1 MDSDLTK
8 ELENERH
15 PFEEL
20 VEEFLTD
27 VRRGCDPQIEAYA
40 LAHSSFA
47 ESIREVFPALLML
60 EQAARVDVTEPID
73 KTRPLDATLS
83 LASLG
88 ERDPQHV
95 SVITGKSGA
104 PLHFDDFQI
113 VRRIGHGGMGI
124 VYEAIQCSLQRPVA
138 LKVINEV
145 ASSSEQHRQRF
156 RREAESAA
164 GLHHTNIVPIYGIGE
179 DHGLQYYAMQ
189 LIDGVTMAQVIQ
201 SVRLRCMNVSTGV
214 QDDTGSQT
222 VAISAQAAT
231 LAERLVSGKSSDR
244 GVEQH
249 RNSDQKSPSDVNPI
263 VRNPEGKDSAD
274 RSSGIHG
281 SELGNRTDSEDLT
294 GVLPRHYFRNICRLM
309 SKVANAI
316 EYAHEAGVLHRDIK
330 PSNLLLDQSGTIWVA
345 DFGLARRDDWESQ
358 TQSGEILGTLRYM
371 APEQLRGTSDVRS
384 DIYSLGLTLFEL
396 LTLRP
401 AFSAPK
407 QRLLD
412 PANSSSVSLSAIDK
426 RSLPID
432 LQTILQKACATEP
445 AMRYQRAREFEED
458 LLRFLEDRPILAR
471 RASWLE
477 KSVRWARRNPA
488 IAALAGTL
496 FGLLLTLAILLGLW
510 NQQQR
515 ESLKTLTQAYGQVA
529 RGLEEKSQALR
540 SAEVEQRRAERNLEL
555 ALEAFDTI
563 TDNIASRGAGLAP
576 TLLDSDDDATE
587 SFAGVVL
594 SVADVEL
601 LKSLQMFFERFA
613 EENTADLRFDAA
625 IARRRVG
632 EIEQR
637 IGKSEE
643 AIASLGKAIR
653 ELERLRMQWEKNEN
667 SSHKEADKAD
677 SVANVGD
684 ASRNPV
690 SERNIQD
697 LLIEELKTREVLVEV
712 LSQRGMM
719 PRAVMELDNVKRI
732 LVRYPDFAKSEAGL
746 YRLASLLNKMSSASA
761 RLAFERLANERRRR
775 MPWINGPRANGAK
788 AELVAAPQ
796 RIRIERDLVGN
807 SEAVKYLETLCHEH
821 ADSEHSLEYK
831 LALARTYRDRMGL
844 CRILGQTDEASD
856 AFDKSKQILVG
867 LMSEKKDSAV
877 LKYELANLYFW
888 NVSNVKD
895 GEDSD
900 GENSLEQALRLTQ
913 EILEDYP
920 LVPEYQTLNAN
931 LLVRSALQQSE
942 GEDGGSLAE
951 RIDFAVT
958 KFQQAIG
965 IHQSLVDRFPDI
977 PIYAVHLL
985 QTTSQLGEYYGSVRR
1000 PERARQVMTQAAELA
1015 EKIAKSSPNNPF
1027 VKSFLDRIRER
1038 RNSIE
1043 NRQESNKNP

>member
-40 LAHSSFA
+40 LAHPSFA

-60 EQAARVDVTEPID
+60 EQAALADVTEPID

-88 ERDPQHV
+88 ERDSQDV

-201 SVRLRCMNVSTGV
+201 SVRLRCMNATMRV

-249 RNSDQKSPSDVNPI
+249 RNSDQKSPSDGNPI

-274 RSSGIHG
+274 RPSGIHG

-330 PSNLLLDQSGTIWVA
+330 PSNLLLDHSGTIWVA

-563 TDNIASRGAGLAP
+563 TDNIASRGAALAP
-576 TLLDSDDDATE
+576 TLLDSDDDAAD

-719 PRAVMELDNVKRI
+719 PRAVMELDNAKRI

-807 SEAVKYLETLCHEH
+807 SEAVGYLETLCHEH

-888 NVSNVKD
+888 NVSNVRD

>member
-20 VEEFLTD
+20 AEEFLTD

-40 LAHSSFA
+40 LAHPSFA

-60 EQAARVDVTEPID
+60 EQAAIVDVTKPID
-73 KTRPLDATLS
+73 RTKPLDATLS

-88 ERDPQHV
+88 ERDSQDV

-189 LIDGVTMAQVIQ
+189 LIDGVTLAQVIQ
-201 SVRLRCMNVSTGV
+201 SVRLRCMNATMGV

-222 VAISAQAAT
+222 DAICAQAAT

-244 GVEQH
+244 GVEQQ
-249 RNSDQKSPSDVNPI
+249 RNSDPKSPLDGNAV
-263 VRNPEGKDSAD
+263 VRNVEGRDAAN
-274 RSSGIHG
+274 RPSGIHV
-281 SELGNRTDSEDLT
+281 SSLGNRTDSEELT
-294 GVLPRHYFRNICRLM
+294 GGLPRHYFRNICRLV

-371 APEQLRGTSDVRS
+371 APEQLQGSSDTRS

-412 PANSSSVSLSAIDK
+412 PANSSSVILSAIDK

-432 LQTILQKACATEP
+432 LQTILQKACAAEP
-445 AMRYQRAREFEED
+445 AMRYQRARDFEED

-471 RASWLE
+471 RASWWE

-540 SAEVEQRRAERNLEL
+540 SAEVEQRRAERNMEL

-563 TDNIASRGAGLAP
+563 TANIASRGAVLAP
-576 TLLDSDDDATE
+576 ALMDLDDEDTGAYS
-587 SFAGVVL
+587 GVVL

-601 LKSLQMFFERFA
+601 LKSLQVFFERFA

-637 IGKSEE
+637 IGKSDE
-643 AIASLGKAIR
+643 AIASLGKAVR
-653 ELERLRMQWEKNEN
+653 ELERLRMQWEKNHSGTKGTEG
-667 SSHKEADKAD
+667 EAD
-677 SVANVGD
+677 ANTNRFIE
-684 ASRNPV
+684 SRESG
-690 SERNIQD
+690 SERSLSEI
-697 LLIEELKTREVLVEV
+697 LREELKTRETLVEV

-719 PRAVMELDNVKRI
+719 PRAVMELDNAKRI
-732 LVRYPDFAKSEAGL
+732 LASYSDFSKSAEGL
-746 YRLASLLNKMSSASA
+746 FISASLLNKMSSASA

-775 MPWINGPRANGAK
+775 FPWQPGQRGNGVRS
-788 AELVAAPQ
+788 ELVAPPQ
-796 RIRIERDLVGN
+796 RMRIERDLIGN
-807 SEAVKYLETLCHEH
+807 TEALGYLDMLCKGNLEV
-821 ADSEHSLEYK
+821 DQSFVYSL
-831 LALARTYRDRMGL
+831 AFARTYRDRMGL
-844 CRILGQTDEASD
+844 CRVLGRKDEADD
-856 AFDKSKQILVG
+856 AFEKSKSILNG
-867 LMSEKKDSAV
+867 LMIERKDSAV
-877 LKYELANLYFW
+877 LKYELANLHFLNAYDE
-888 NVSNVKD
+888 D
-895 GEDSD
+895 GREDFLD
-900 GENSLEQALRLTQ
+900 QALRLTK

-920 LVPEYQTLNAN
+920 LVPEYQTLHAN
-931 LLVRSALQQSE
+931 LLVRTAWQSIE
-942 GEDGGSLAE
+942 GEDDRPMAE
-951 RIDFAVT
+951 KVDKGVDH
-958 KFQQAIG
+958 FQQAIG
-965 IHQSLVDRFPDI
+965 IQKSLVDRFPEI
-977 PIYAVHLL
+977 PVYAVHLL
-985 QTTSQLGEYYGSVRR
+985 QTNSQFAEFYGTVRR
-1000 PERARQVMTQAAELA
+1000 PERARQIMAQSLELA
-1015 EKIAKSSPNNPF
+1015 EKLAKSGSTHPY
-1027 VKSFLDRIRER
+1027 VKSLLERMRER
-1038 RNSIE
+1038 RNAIE
-1043 NRQESNKNP
+1043 NRQETNKTP